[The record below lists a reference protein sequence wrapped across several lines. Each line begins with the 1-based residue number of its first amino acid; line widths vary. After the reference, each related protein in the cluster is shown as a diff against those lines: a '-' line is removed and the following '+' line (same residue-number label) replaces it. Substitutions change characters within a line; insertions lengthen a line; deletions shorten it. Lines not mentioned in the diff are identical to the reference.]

1 MTQEIRLLVI
11 GLDAAEQSLIQRWMD
26 SGDLPTLADLRD
38 RAVWGRTTNEP
49 GLYTGAVWPS
59 IFTGVSAGRH
69 GCYYYRQ
76 IVNGTYSTAHF
87 HPDDLKYP
95 PFWKAISD
103 AGRRVAIVDV
113 PKSMLTEDL
122 NGIQVVD
129 WGLHDPSFPSVR
141 CWPSALAEELTQ
153 RFGVDP
159 VGQCDAADR
168 SPAQYR
174 ELRDRLI
181 ARIDRKR
188 SLIQHFLQQG
198 NWDLFLAV
206 FGDSHCA
213 GHQFWHLHEPED
225 GQHEATGLGDPLKHI
240 YMALDRAI
248 GQIIDQVGPDTTVMV
263 FTSHGIGPNND
274 ANALLDE
281 ILRRLEGT
289 PSSHWPKVT
298 RSVRSLYRSFLPV
311 DLRTRLRPLAA
322 KAFSSV
328 ERIDDL
334 SVAHDRQRR
343 KCFMLPSN
351 DNCGS
356 IRVNLVGREPHG
368 RVHPGAESDAFCAS
382 LAEDLREIVN
392 LETGEPVVKEVLKT
406 ADHYSGDHLDDLPDM
421 IVRYNRGSPIRR
433 VHSSKIGNVEGDSPT
448 CRTGDHRPEGLFFVS
463 GPGLRPGHLKETISA
478 MDLAPTMAG
487 LLGLEL
493 PDVDGEPIVALLR
506 DTSVANITDL

>member
-1 MTQEIRLLVI
+1 MPVELGIWTRDNGHRPANVASWGISRRTSDMAGESVVSQEATFGIPVCATVAIQEGPHGIGAMTQETRLLVI
-11 GLDAAEQSLIQRWMD
+11 GLDAAEQSLIRRWMD
-26 SGDLPTLADLRD
+26 SGDLPTLAGLRD

-87 HPDDLKYP
+87 HPDELKHP

-103 AGRRVAIVDV
+103 AGHRVAVIDV
-113 PKSMLTEDL
+113 PKSMLTEGL
-122 NGIQVVD
+122 SGIQVVD

-168 SPAQYR
+168 SPAQFR
-174 ELRDRLI
+174 DLRDRLI

-225 GQHEATGLGDPLKHI
+225 SQHEATGLGDPLKDI
-240 YMALDRAI
+240 YVALDRAI
-248 GQIIDQVGPDTTVMV
+248 GQLLDQVDTDTTVMV
-263 FTSHGIGPNND
+263 FTSHGFGWHYG
-274 ANALLDE
+274 ANTLLE
-281 ILRRLEGT
+281 EVLRRLEGA
-289 PSSHWPKVT
+289 PSIHWPKVT
-298 RSVRSLYRSFLPV
+298 QPVRSLYRSFLPV

-322 KAFSSV
+322 KVFNGV

-334 SVAHDRQRR
+334 SVARDRQGR

-351 DNCGS
+351 DNCGN
-356 IRVNLVGREPHG
+356 IRVNLVGREPQG
-368 RVHPGAESDAFCAS
+368 RVHFEANYTAELVGPQLMNFLLEIGAA
-382 LAEDLREIVN
+382 
-392 LETGEPVVKEVLKT
+392 
-406 ADHYSGDHLDDLPDM
+406 
-421 IVRYNRGSPIRR
+421 
-433 VHSSKIGNVEGDSPT
+433 
-448 CRTGDHRPEGLFFVS
+448 
-463 GPGLRPGHLKETISA
+463 
-478 MDLAPTMAG
+478 
-487 LLGLEL
+487 
-493 PDVDGEPIVALLR
+493 
-506 DTSVANITDL
+506 